1 MGGRNFGLRIA
12 DLKKALRITGRVE
25 EWKDGVRIQESEYR
39 RTPETPNPNSEPST
53 DHS

>member
-25 EWKDGVRIQESEYR
+25 ERKNGGMESEYR
-39 RTPETPNPNSEPST
+39 SQNTGELPKLRT
-53 DHS
+53 